1 MSSKRERKCIPEA
14 GNKGKKKKVV
24 KMLIR
29 CESKY
34 IVEVNNVLKETH
46 CKRIQ
51 ATPFR
56 WCLEV
61 DNALEINCPLLREV
75 LRRWVPQGEYIRG
88 GQHLVGVSVYD
99 VCICLGRSLDGK
111 CVEFDVD
118 VVSVTFFTV
127 FYFPRTSRTVTN
139 MPFKVLDNLDNLSD
153 YNWAES
159 VHSFFISTLNR
170 GCKVVR
176 EKINTRSL
184 NLAGSVVVVQ
194 VWAARRLGLEDV
206 EGGVQFPRFLR
217 WPSVKIR
224 TPNIE
229 SAFEK
234 NKIVFGWAL
243 TAEEKNNPI
252 VQNVV
257 HIEDQYNVK
266 NDGIQ
271 GVSHSKQQVDLEE
284 KFEKHERI
292 ILDMKEQ
299 IKKMHDEF
307 FYAPEPDSCA
317 GKGNDVNE
325 EEGCPSKQRKCDEGQ
340 GCPSHRKES
349 PQPHQCEEDDLNDK
363 PKSNHN
369 GDDKAIKPNT
379 EGQSNTLFIDKAKLY
394 KDVTAVGCARSDE
407 CQCFRPRGWID
418 NMSIMFA
425 AYEFMYKQK
434 RLTGKISRVIFNP
447 FYTNVEHLFWLL
459 LNDKKQLKPTY
470 EVHIEDVPEQP
481 NLHDCGIMVLKY
493 LEIWDGIKRF
503 DGKSMPAYTDEDLQQ
518 FRQQYICDWI
528 LPPEN
533 KHREVVLEIFKP
545 YLKK

>member
-1 MSSKRERKCIPEA
+1 M
-14 GNKGKKKKVV
+14 V
-24 KMLIR
+24 
-29 CESKY
+29 
-34 IVEVNNVLKETH
+34 
-46 CKRIQ
+46 
-51 ATPFR
+51 
-56 WCLEV
+56 
-61 DNALEINCPLLREV
+61 
-75 LRRWVPQGEYIRG
+75 
-88 GQHLVGVSVYD
+88 
-99 VCICLGRSLDGK
+99 GK
-111 CVEFDVD
+111 CVEFDDDVSGVVGSLFEKKPITLRD
-118 VVSVTFFTV
+118 IIKKIKNLVVSDDDVENACRLYLLLCFTV

-139 MPFKVLDNLDNLSD
+139 MPFKVLDNVDNLSE

-159 VHSFFISTLNR
+159 VHSFLISALNR

-206 EGGVQFPRFLR
+206 EGEVQFPRFLR

-243 TAEEKNNPI
+243 TAEERNNPI

-257 HIEDQYNVK
+257 HIDEQYNVN
-266 NDGIQ
+266 NDGMQ
-271 GVSHSKQQVDLEE
+271 GVCHSKQQVDLEE
-284 KFEKHERI
+284 KFEKHERM
-292 ILDMKEQ
+292 ILNMKEQ
-299 IKKMHDEF
+299 IKKMRDEF
-307 FYAPEPDSCA
+307 FDAPEPDSCA

-325 EEGCPSKQRKCDEGQ
+325 EDRCSSEQWKSDEGQ
-340 GCPSHRKES
+340 ACPSHREES

-363 PKSNHN
+363 PKANHN

-394 KDVTAVGCARSDE
+394 KDVTAVGCPRTIYVDLNGEILRSDE

-425 AYEFMYKQK
+425 AYEFMYRQK
-434 RLTGKISRVIFNP
+434 MLTGKISRVIFNP
-447 FYTNVEHLFWLL
+447 FYTVQNVENLFWLL
-459 LNDKKQLKPTY
+459 NDKNKLKPTF

-481 NLHDCGIMVLKY
+481 NLHDYGIMVLKY

-528 LPPEN
+528 LHPEN
-533 KHREVVLEIFKP
+533 KHREAVLEIFKP
-545 YLKK
+545 SLKK